1 MFMNNAMEFLNLA
14 ASSPKQLLAPPAA
27 AKEQKPGI
35 NGDLVT
41 FLNYVFVEI
50 HGGHQAGALSVS
62 RYRGHREAMKKAEAA
77 GAVKVIASTKY
88 GVKPK
93 QFWVLT
99 DEGKAALAKFR
110 RF

>member
-1 MFMNNAMEFLNLA
+1 MNNAMEFLNPPA
-14 ASSPKQLLAPPAA
+14 PSSKHHAAPPAVV
-27 AKEQKPGI
+27 KEPKPGI

-50 HGGHQAGALSVS
+50 QGGHQAGALSVS
-62 RYRGHREAMKKAEAA
+62 RYRGHRAALKKAEAA
-77 GAVKVIASTKY
+77 GAVKIVSSTKY
-88 GVKPK
+88 GIKPK